1 MHANAAGESG
11 AGVSSRPHLER
22 EQILFREQ
30 IAECYLLADIIS
42 GGRILTLDRADCIGG
57 LRARGHN
64 SRNHGRYQ
72 SGDPN
77 LRRAPGIGESPPE

>member
-1 MHANAAGESG
+1 MYANAADEARLG
-11 AGVSSRPHLER
+11 ASPRPHLER
-22 EQILFREQ
+22 EQI
-30 IAECYLLADIIS
+30 ADCYLLAEIIS

-72 SGDPN
+72 SGDTTCAEPQ
-77 LRRAPGIGESPPE
+77 E

>member
-1 MHANAAGESG
+1 MHANAADEAG

-22 EQILFREQ
+22 EQILFRRTDNNPLSVRRNN
-30 IAECYLLADIIS
+30 IW
-42 GGRILTLDRADCIGG
+42 GRILTLDRADCIGG

-72 SGDPN
+72 SGDPTC
-77 LRRAPGIGESPPE
+77 AEP